1 MNQDPLRRV
10 QEILHDLVFFLQD
23 NISWEQ
29 FLTDCLFA
37 VVSAVILVAFWNKVK
52 QRFLI
57 DSNRVPFVDI
67 DMHNQRIRNIGSE
80 SATNILLF
88 HIVDNHDDEH
98 TQIHFMNDIPSLL
111 SGESIEG
118 RLTMDTCFW
127 PEFFLLQYT
136 NAVGMTFWSVVAPS
150 NNRGDPPVIHPPH
163 KPGWF
168 RRPLP
173 SYPSTRN
180 FRYPLW
186 MKRKLKV
193 HPLVDRLKIRWA
205 MKKHGMQ

>member
-136 NAVGMTFWSVVAPS
+136 NAVGIHSGRWLLHQTIEEIHRSYIPLISQAGS
-150 NNRGDPPVIHPPH
+150 DALYQVIHQH
-163 KPGWF
+163 ATLAIHYG
-168 RRPLP
+168 
-173 SYPSTRN
+173 
-180 FRYPLW
+180 
-186 MKRKLKV
+186 
-193 HPLVDRLKIRWA
+193 
-205 MKKHGMQ
+205 

>member
-1 MNQDPLRRV
+1 MDDLDP
-10 QEILHDLVFFLQD
+10 
-23 NISWEQ
+23 N
-29 FLTDCLFA
+29 
-37 VVSAVILVAFWNKVK
+37 VSIGHFPARYVAYD
-52 QRFLI
+52 RYL
-57 DSNRVPFVDI
+57 
-67 DMHNQRIRNIGSE
+67 
-80 SATNILLF
+80 
-88 HIVDNHDDEH
+88 
-98 TQIHFMNDIPSLL
+98 
-111 SGESIEG
+111 
-118 RLTMDTCFW
+118 LTMDTCFW

-163 KPGWF
+163 KPGWL

>member
-88 HIVDNHDDEH
+88 HIVDNPDDEH
-98 TQIHFMNDIPSLL
+98 TQIHFMNDSPSLL
-111 SGESIEG
+111 SGESIG
-118 RLTMDTCFW
+118 GCLTMDTCFW

-150 NNRGDPPVIHPPH
+150 NNKIHRSYIPLISQAGSDALYQVIHQH
-163 KPGWF
+163 ATFAIHYG
-168 RRPLP
+168 
-173 SYPSTRN
+173 
-180 FRYPLW
+180 
-186 MKRKLKV
+186 
-193 HPLVDRLKIRWA
+193 
-205 MKKHGMQ
+205 